1 MRESELIE
9 RLGKGC
15 AALKEGPVAVE
26 MFGGLLDFCIS
37 QIECELLI

>member
-26 MFGGLLDFCIS
+26 MFGGLSFLHFAKLNVSC
-37 QIECELLI
+37 